1 MEMKKTQAASSVAP
15 QLHHWEQMEVMLA
28 DSRASS
34 TPLSFNMTT
43 ANLAGVYC
51 CLGLASCPGKFPL
64 QHLQVSLCKQSS
76 VPLAVARLLLPGTCS
91 CSVAN
96 LLGAALRCRY

>member
-1 MEMKKTQAASSVAP
+1 M
-15 QLHHWEQMEVMLA
+15 
-28 DSRASS
+28 
-34 TPLSFNMTT
+34 
-43 ANLAGVYC
+43 
-51 CLGLASCPGKFPL
+51 